1 MYCKECCIHS
11 PLTLI
16 STCSHLWSQ
25 PATLFLGRDHLTFNI
40 TLPPQTTFMN
50 SSFTKCKHLFSLE
63 NDVLCVCWPSWILST
78 GHWFQSTRHLN
89 RGVGTFNLDPPPTLP
104 SPSMLQNPSK
114 DSQLLCYCSLTTK
127 QCLEYLSKTPALF
140 CNHTAAI
147 CKSDLQLLNEYIYL
161 QNQKVILK
169 EEVVREAKYVL
180 WSAFRAFWKEEGISE
195 AWRGK
200 CWLRLAW
207 GNVGITLPNWR
218 NSPGPKCNSMQSQE
232 IPGSEMKCA
241 IDIIPAFD
249 ATIKPGNISTK
260 Y

>member
-1 MYCKECCIHS
+1 MLH
-11 PLTLI
+11 PLTFDIDLHVFSFMI
-16 STCSHLWSQ
+16 PACNTIFGEGPPDLQHNAATSNNIHEQ
-25 PATLFLGRDHLTFNI
+25 PFYKMQTLQF
-40 TLPPQTTFMN
+40 
-50 SSFTKCKHLFSLE
+50 SFGEWC
-63 NDVLCVCWPSWILST
+63 VVCVCWPSWILST
-78 GHWFQSTRHLN
+78 GHWWQSTRHLN

-147 CKSDLQLLNEYIYL
+147 CESYPQLNEYIYL

-180 WSAFRAFWKEEGISE
+180 WSAFRAFSKEEGISE
-195 AWRGK
+195 AWRG
-200 CWLRLAW
+200 
-207 GNVGITLPNWR
+207 NVGWLGISWDYPSQLTQLTRAQVQFNAKPR
-218 NSPGPKCNSMQSQE
+218 NTRQRNEVYPCFWCN
-232 IPGSEMKCA
+232 
-241 IDIIPAFD
+241 
-249 ATIKPGNISTK
+249 